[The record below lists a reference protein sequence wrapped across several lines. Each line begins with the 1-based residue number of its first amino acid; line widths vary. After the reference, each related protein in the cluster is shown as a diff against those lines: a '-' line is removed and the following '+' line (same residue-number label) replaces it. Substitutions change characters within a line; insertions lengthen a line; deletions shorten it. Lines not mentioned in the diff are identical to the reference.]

1 MLLYVLVNI
10 FMIGYRK
17 NVYIL
22 LLVLLN
28 LFFELIWYNNVLWLF
43 FYKWYG
49 YYIYRFEILIKKKNE
64 INVFDRSIFLCCC
77 LR

>member
-1 MLLYVLVNI
+1 MLLYVFVNI

-28 LFFELIWYNNVLWLF
+28 LFFELFWYNNVLWLF

-49 YYIYRFEILIKKKNE
+49 YYIYRFEILIKKKMKLMCLIE
-64 INVFDRSIFLCCC
+64 VFFYVVV
-77 LR
+77 